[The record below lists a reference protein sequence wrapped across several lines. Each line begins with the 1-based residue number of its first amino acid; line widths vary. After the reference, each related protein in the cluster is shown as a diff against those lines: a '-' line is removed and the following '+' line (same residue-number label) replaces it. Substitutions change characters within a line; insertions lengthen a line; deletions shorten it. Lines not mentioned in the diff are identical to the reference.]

1 MGDSNSK
8 SSHSDCLKQA
18 KALVFWH
25 LGLGSPQK
33 QSLRCRP
40 VIWEIISEN
49 KSEARR
55 WRGGK
60 SVQGYSVGTGGSV
73 YSSRISW
80 EKNSCLPELFPWRV
94 VDGVLVSWF
103 TLLIT
108 RRFISLHFLTML
120 EGRETGPALSLSP
133 EKVLEHKDQQSQLLS
148 GWCDLNSWQLQLRP
162 KSKVEWKKM
171 TWDSRDTS
179 YKWLLKAV
187 LETAILETA
196 GHREGNYYY
205 AC

>member
-80 EKNSCLPELFPWRV
+80 EKTVVFQNYSPEGWRMEYLSA
-94 VDGVLVSWF
+94 G
-103 TLLIT
+103 
-108 RRFISLHFLTML
+108 LH
-120 EGRETGPALSLSP
+120 LSLLEDSSP
-133 EKVLEHKDQQSQLLS
+133 S
-148 GWCDLNSWQLQLRP
+148 
-162 KSKVEWKKM
+162 
-171 TWDSRDTS
+171 
-179 YKWLLKAV
+179 
-187 LETAILETA
+187 IF
-196 GHREGNYYY
+196 
-205 AC
+205 

>member
-55 WRGGK
+55 WRRGK
-60 SVQGYSVGTGGSV
+60 SIQGYSVGTGGSIPV
-73 YSSRISW
+73 EFPEKRTVVFQNYS
-80 EKNSCLPELFPWRV
+80 PEGWRMEYLSA
-94 VDGVLVSWF
+94 G
-103 TLLIT
+103 
-108 RRFISLHFLTML
+108 LH
-120 EGRETGPALSLSP
+120 LSLLEDSSP
-133 EKVLEHKDQQSQLLS
+133 S
-148 GWCDLNSWQLQLRP
+148 
-162 KSKVEWKKM
+162 
-171 TWDSRDTS
+171 
-179 YKWLLKAV
+179 
-187 LETAILETA
+187 IF
-196 GHREGNYYY
+196 
-205 AC
+205 